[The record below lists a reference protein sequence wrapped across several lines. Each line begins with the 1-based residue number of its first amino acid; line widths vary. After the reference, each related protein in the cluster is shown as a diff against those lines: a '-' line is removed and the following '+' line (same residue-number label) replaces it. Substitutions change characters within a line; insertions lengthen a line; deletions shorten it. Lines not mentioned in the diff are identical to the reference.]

1 MKELKATWN
10 AIMATAPQPAQTA
23 ADDLHQDAS
32 DIPQGQ

>member
-10 AIMATAPQPAQTA
+10 AIMATPSQPAQAA